1 MPYEDLRRFLG
12 KLEENGELVRVTK
25 EVDPQFEIG
34 AICRKME
41 LMGGPAILFEK
52 VKGYDM
58 PLVANILGSRNRVAL
73 ALETTDIKSAI
84 AKVED
89 VIYNQ
94 KYISPVMVE
103 NAPCQEVVLT
113 GDDVDITKLPV
124 PIWNEKDGGRYF
136 TAAYQIAKE
145 PDSGV
150 PNLSLHRMQ
159 IKGPR
164 KTGILAHP
172 PVHLG
177 LYRQKA
183 EERNQALEIAV
194 CIGVDP
200 IIELAAMCPIPMNQN
215 EFALAGGIR
224 GEAVQMVK
232 CKTVD
237 LEVPATAEIVLEGRI
252 LPGNL
257 EYEGPF
263 GEYTGYYGPG
273 GERHIVEYTAITYR
287 KKPIFRGLYISKPPT
302 EAQFLLELGRSSVLL
317 HEIRH
322 KVPTVTGAWIPVGG
336 CGGFNAV
343 ISIRKLITPDYP
355 YATDGWGKL
364 ALTTALSSHLRIK
377 NVIVVDQDVDIFNT
391 DEVEWALATR
401 FQADRDLV
409 IIPKTTGF
417 PLDPSQLDT
426 RGLTCGMGLDAT
438 IPLNVDYPE
447 VPYPP
452 QKVMDRVEDNWEEYG
467 FKRIY

>member
-1 MPYEDLRRFLG
+1 MAYEDLRSFLG
-12 KLEENGELVRVTK
+12 KLEENGELIRVTK
-25 EVDPQFEIG
+25 EVDPKFEIG

-52 VKGYDM
+52 VKGHDM

-73 ALETTDIKSAI
+73 ALETTDIRSAI

-94 KYISPVMVE
+94 KYIQPVMVN

-136 TAAYQIAKE
+136 TAGYQIAKE

-150 PNLSLHRMQ
+150 PNISLHRME

-252 LPGNL
+252 LPGKL

-263 GEYTGYYGPG
+263 GEHTGYYGDG
-273 GERHIVEYTAITYR
+273 GERHMVEYTAITYR
-287 KKPIFRGLYISKPPT
+287 KKPTFRGLYLSKPPT
-302 EAQFLLELGRSSVLL
+302 EGQFLTELGRSAVLL
-317 HEIRH
+317 NEIRH
-322 KVPTVTGAWIPVGG
+322 KVPTVTAARITVGG
-336 CGGFNAV
+336 CGWLNA
-343 ISIRKLITPDYP
+343 IMSIRKLETPDYP

-364 ALTTALSSHLRIK
+364 ALTTALSSHLRLK
-377 NVIVVDQDVDIFNT
+377 NAIVVDHDVDIFNM
-391 DEVEWALATR
+391 DEVEWAVATR

-409 IIPKTTGF
+409 LIPGTTGF
-417 PLDPSQLDT
+417 VLDPSSLKT
-426 RGLTCGMGLDAT
+426 RGLSCGMGIDAT
-438 IPLNVDYPE
+438 IPQNVDYPE

-452 QKVMDRVEDNWEEYG
+452 QKVMEQVEKNWEEYG
-467 FKRIY
+467 FKRLY

>member
-1 MPYEDLRRFLG
+1 MSYNDLRQFLG
-12 KLEENGELVRVTK
+12 KLEEVGELARVSK
-25 EVDPQFEIG
+25 EVDSEFELA

-41 LMGGPAILFEK
+41 LLGGPAILFEK

-58 PLVANILGSRNRVAL
+58 PLVANILGSQNRVAL

-84 AKVED
+84 AKVES
-89 VIYNQ
+89 VIFNQ
-94 KYISPVMVE
+94 KYIAPVLVE

-136 TAAYQIAKE
+136 TSAYQIAKDPE
-145 PDSGV
+145 TGV
-150 PNLSLHRMQ
+150 PNMSLHRMEV
-159 IKGPR
+159 KGPR

-177 LYRQKA
+177 LYRAKA
-183 EERNQALEIAV
+183 EEMGKPLEIAA
-194 CIGVDP
+194 CIGIDP
-200 IIELAAMCPIPMNQN
+200 AIELAAMCSIPMNQN
-215 EFALAGGIR
+215 ELALAGGIR
-224 GEAVQMVK
+224 GKALEFVK

-237 LEVPATAEIVLEGRI
+237 LEVPASAEIILEGRI
-252 LPGNL
+252 LNDHL

-263 GEYTGYYGPG
+263 GEHTGYYGDG
-273 GERHIVEYTAITYR
+273 GERHMVEWTAITMR
-287 KKPIFRGLYISKPPT
+287 KKPTFRGLYLSKPPT
-302 EAQFLLELGRSSVLL
+302 EGQFLTELARSAVLL

-322 KVPTVTGAWIPVGG
+322 KVPTVTAAHVTVGG
-336 CGGFNAV
+336 TGWLNA
-343 ISIRKLITPDYP
+343 IIGIRKLETPDYP

-377 NVIVVDQDVDIFNT
+377 NAIVVDHDIDVFNM

-409 IIPKTTGF
+409 LIPGTTGF
-417 PLDPSQLDT
+417 ALDPSSLDK
-426 RGLTCGMGLDAT
+426 RGVSCGMGLDCT
-438 IPLNVDYPE
+438 IPQNVRYPE
-447 VPYPP
+447 VPLPP
-452 QKVMDRVEDNWEEYG
+452 QEHIDRVEAVWEEYG
-467 FKRIY
+467 FKRKY